1 MVDCCSAKN
10 SIHKPVPVFF
20 SRGERVKPR
29 LHRQSG
35 KITQI
40 EFDIANMDLYFNYYY
55 QRKASAIW
63 IVAVEA
69 NFFFYFPAG
78 ENSEPEIQNSGHCL
92 DVKGLGGLSA
102 VKKAGPI

>member
-1 MVDCCSAKN
+1 
-10 SIHKPVPVFF
+10 
-20 SRGERVKPR
+20 
-29 LHRQSG
+29 
-35 KITQI
+35 
-40 EFDIANMDLYFNYYY
+40 MDLYFNYYY

-102 VKKAGPI
+102 VKKAGPIWRANKKGAPETGLAIRMVQKNELFNNR